1 MVYLKVQHSVY
12 LCVCVHVCACVRVCV
27 QLSKFRIFNNIKVID
42 LIYDL
47 GFHWETSN
55 VLFRNQNSH
64 DVIPAIF
71 EKGYKR
77 PDVSPEPTKC
87 GKIEPREES
96 WKLEHFFKTI
106 QKGALG
112 WLSWLSI
119 SCLASVQVIVSG
131 S

>member
-64 DVIPAIF
+64 DVIPAILICLVFYNRF
-71 EKGYKR
+71 ENLQ
-77 PDVSPEPTKC
+77 C
-87 GKIEPREES
+87 AN
-96 WKLEHFFKTI
+96 FF
-106 QKGALG
+106 AVNFL
-112 WLSWLSI
+112 W
-119 SCLASVQVIVSG
+119 
-131 S
+131 